1 MLHQILDFSITFW
14 YNSPNMK
21 NYELT
26 YILAPH
32 LTSEQ
37 VTQQATSIESFI
49 QSKEGVIVKSE
60 KTGAQVLAYPVK
72 KQRSGYFVISEFQA
86 QENMVQEVKSHV
98 DGTKEVLRS
107 ALVVKKPIKEMKALR
122 RRKPT
127 APVNF
132 DTVSRDEKKG
142 EKADIQEI
150 EKKLDELLS

>member
-1 MLHQILDFSITFW
+1 
-14 YNSPNMK
+14 MK

-26 YILAPH
+26 YILAPT
-32 LTSEQ
+32 LTSDQ
-37 VTQQATSIESFI
+37 VLQQTSGVESFI

-72 KQRSGYFVISEFQA
+72 KHRSGYFVMSEFQA
-86 QENMVQEVKSHV
+86 AEGTISDIKVHV
-98 DGTKEVLRS
+98 DSNGQVLRS
-107 ALVVKKPIKEMKALR
+107 FIVVKKPIKEMKER
-122 RRKPT
+122 RRKPV
-127 APVNF
+127 AAVNF